1 MGKTIRWAA
10 AAFGVVCLVGLF
22 LWWSGRFAPGASPVA
37 SLDAVAA
44 SRAAASLVA
53 LEPET
58 VMALLEADLAAVR
71 AAIEGAT
78 EAELPGLLRRQDRL
92 LRQISRPAAS
102 LQDMALLRESI
113 AAVLDDHGR
122 TLDETSLARF
132 AKGEVDAAR
141 PALLEVR
148 AEAEAALRR
157 AARAAHTLGLLA
169 LRDGDP
175 VEAAGF
181 LIRAAELDARTPHLR
196 EAERAARQVG
206 NLPAALAFG
215 PPLLAAVRA
224 DHGEA
229 SVELAEA
236 QAQVAQTL
244 LAADRR
250 EEAEALLRE
259 AVATGAASAPEGAGQ
274 AQRINNLAAFL
285 HGAGRLEEAETLY
298 RQALALDEAATE
310 APDADRAARTGN
322 LATLLLATGRAEEG
336 LSLRA
341 RASALARSTLRADH
355 PDLAL
360 HLAAEADALR
370 GAGQGGRAVAL
381 YQEAAVA
388 LRAALGPRHPDLTA
402 RLDALAGA
410 LRASGGLTEAE
421 ALYREV
427 LERTG
432 AGVGPAHADYG
443 RALNNLALVLRDAG
457 RLPEAETTFRE
468 AIAVLTTALGPD
480 HGNVAVVQANLASML
495 P

>member
-1 MGKTIRWAA
+1 MGWAIRGAA
-10 AAFGVVCLVGLF
+10 AAIGALFLAGVV
-22 LWWSGRFAPGASPVA
+22 LWVSGRFAPGAAPVS
-37 SLDAVAA
+37 SLGAMTDAEAVAA
-44 SRAAASLVA
+44 LT
-53 LEPET
+53 PEN
-58 VMALLEADLAAVR
+58 VNALLESDLAAIR
-71 AAIEGAT
+71 AAIASAP
-78 EAELPGLLRRQDRL
+78 EAELPGLLRHQDRL
-92 LRQISRPAAS
+92 LRQLSRPAAS
-102 LQDMALLRESI
+102 AQEIAALRETI

-122 TLDETSLARF
+122 TLDAASLARL
-132 AKGEVDAAR
+132 AAGEVDAAR
-141 PALLEVR
+141 PALLEAR
-148 AEAEAALRR
+148 AEAEAALRL
-157 AARAAHTLGLLA
+157 AARTAHALGLLA

-181 LIRAAELDARTPHLR
+181 LIRAAELDARTAHLR
-196 EAERAARQVG
+196 EAERVARQVG
-206 NLPAALAFG
+206 NLAAALAFG

-224 DHGEA
+224 DHGEGSA
-229 SVELAEA
+229 ELAEA

-259 AVATGAASAPEGAGQ
+259 AVATGAASVAVGAGQ
-274 AQRINNLAAFL
+274 AQRLNNLAAFL
-285 HGAGRLEEAETLY
+285 HGAGRLEEAEALY
-298 RQALALDEAATE
+298 RDALALDESE
-310 APDADRAARTGN
+310 APDADSAARTGN
-322 LATLLLATGRAEEG
+322 LATLLLATGRVEEG
-336 LSLRA
+336 LAFRA

-381 YQEAAVA
+381 YQEAAGA

-443 RALNNLALVLRDAG
+443 RALNNLGLVLRDAG
-457 RLPEAETTFRE
+457 RLPEAETSFRE